1 MFTRQILI
9 ILKMGMGDS
18 EAWWVS
24 VCFYFVNSNVA
35 NADHLFLFLGY
46 IRKHKDLEEVAD
58 NW

>member
-1 MFTRQILI
+1 
-9 ILKMGMGDS
+9 MGIGDS

-35 NADHLFLFLGY
+35 NGDHLFLFLGY